1 MLASYKYHVRRIAW
15 IFAASGLLVYV
26 MFQLSSD
33 GVIDS
38 EARRKSVG
46 GPFDEQPF
54 REIIVHLDLKGA
66 PPIVPVYEWLFPLL
80 KSLGVKGVLMEYED
94 MFPYSGEL
102 AKVSRASHY
111 NRSDI
116 NEINRIASANNL
128 EIIPLVQ
135 TFGHME
141 FILKYSHF
149 AHLREN
155 PLAVWICF
163 VFRTNSNLKTWRD
176 PF

>member
-54 REIIVHLDLKGA
+54 REVSYTPSFLCLVCELIS
-66 PPIVPVYEWLFPLL
+66 VP
-80 KSLGVKGVLMEYED
+80 
-94 MFPYSGEL
+94 
-102 AKVSRASHY
+102 
-111 NRSDI
+111 
-116 NEINRIASANNL
+116 
-128 EIIPLVQ
+128 
-135 TFGHME
+135 
-141 FILKYSHF
+141 
-149 AHLREN
+149 LR
-155 PLAVWICF
+155 
-163 VFRTNSNLKTWRD
+163 
-176 PF
+176 